1 MFLEVQGDNVQVQ
14 EDSLYSKHEY
24 KYNKVTSMTPLTIEP
39 QTKTYTF
46 KTDLKTP
53 KMGVLLVGLGGNN
66 GSTVTGGILA
76 NKHNVT
82 WMNKRGLQKP
92 NYYGSITQ
100 SSTIKV
106 GVFENKEV
114 YEPMNKILP
123 MVDPSN
129 LVIGGWDISD
139 KNLFESMKRAQVL
152 DWDLIQKL
160 EQYTKDITP
169 LPAVY
174 YEDFIACN
182 QKSRADH
189 ILKGSSKR
197 NHLEEI
203 RKNIRDFKEKNELEK
218 VIVLWTANTERFC
231 VV

>member
-1 MFLEVQGDNVQVQ
+1 M
-14 EDSLYSKHEY
+14 KP
-24 KYNKVTSMTPLTIEP
+24 VTVEPMT
-39 QTKTYTF
+39 KSYTF

-53 KMGVLLVGLGGNN
+53 KMGVLFVGLGGNN

-76 NKHNVT
+76 NKHQIT

-100 SSTIKV
+100 CSTIKV
-106 GVFENKEV
+106 GVFENQEV

-123 MVDPSN
+123 MVDPN
-129 LVIGGWDISD
+129 DIVIGGWDISD
-139 KNLFESMKRAQVL
+139 KNIYEAMKRAQVL
-152 DWDLIQKL
+152 DWDLIQNL
-160 EQYTKDITP
+160 ESYTKDIVP

-174 YEDFIACN
+174 YEDFIASN

-189 ILKGSSKR
+189 ILKGNDKLQ
-197 NHLEEI
+197 HLEEI
-203 RKNIRDFKEKNELEK
+203 RKNIRDFKAKNELEK

-231 VV
+231 VL